1 MTPTRD
7 SGTMTILT
15 QFREQSMKT
24 WIHLALAGLLTIMLA
39 ACQPADE
46 PAAPV
51 PDQSEVNGEA
61 EEESAAMP
69 ADTAAEFDA
78 LAETLIEEMLELSPE
93 WAIRQGRYE
102 NAGVMTVPDAAHRER
117 MLEFVDS
124 ALARLD
130 QFVPDT
136 LPSAQRTDHAL
147 LHNRLESMRWYQE
160 EFRNWQWMPS
170 TYNVAGILSVLLNT
184 EFAPLEERL
193 QLIHS
198 RLEDVPA
205 YYQAA
210 RGNIEQPSLEHT
222 ELAIAQNRGALGV
235 FDDIAEELT
244 AIDDDELDHERFTE
258 SLDAARDAV
267 SGWIDWLEAL
277 QTELADEGGARP
289 FRIGEAL
296 YDRKFELDI
305 QSDFSAAELYERA
318 LAEKDRLHAEMDE
331 MAAELWPD
339 YFPDEPAPEDGLER
353 IARLIDHLS
362 DRHVALEDFV
372 DEIRRQIP
380 ELEAFVREH
389 DLLDQDPDKPLV
401 VRETPDYM
409 RGTGAIASVSAPGP
423 FNPGA
428 ETFYNVTPL
437 DHFGP
442 ELAASYL
449 REYNHWILQ
458 ILNIHEAIPGH
469 YTQLLHANR
478 SPSLVKS
485 LFGNGAMI
493 EGWAV
498 YAERM
503 MLEEGWGDY
512 EPELWLMHG
521 KWLLRVVF
529 NTILDYAVHVKG
541 MERDEAIL
549 LMREEAFQEESEAT
563 QKWRRITLSQVQ
575 LTSYFAGY
583 AEIYDLRERLKA
595 ELGEDFDLKDFHNEF
610 LSYGSAP
617 VSTIAELMTED

>member
-1 MTPTRD
+1 
-7 SGTMTILT
+7 
-15 QFREQSMKT
+15 MKT
-24 WIHLALAGLLTIMLA
+24 RIHFALSAFLLMGVV
-39 ACQPADE
+39 ACQPAEEPEPPPPAQPDVSDE
-46 PAAPV
+46 V
-51 PDQSEVNGEA
+51 REEA
-61 EEESAAMP
+61 SPTATRAEM
-69 ADTAAEFDA
+69 AAEFDA
-78 LAETLIEEMLELSPE
+78 LAETLIEEMLALSPD

-102 NAGVMTVPDAAHRER
+102 NAGVMTVPDAAHRQR

-124 ALARLD
+124 ALERLQ
-130 QFVPDT
+130 QFDADE

-147 LHNRLESMRWYQE
+147 LYNRLESLRWYQE

-170 TYNVAGILSVLLNT
+170 NYNVSGTLSVLLNT

-193 QLIHS
+193 LLILS
-198 RLEDVPA
+198 RLEHVPA
-205 YYQAA
+205 YYKTA
-210 RGNIEQPSLEHT
+210 RANIDRPTLEHT
-222 ELAIAQNRGALGV
+222 ELAIAQNRGAFGV
-235 FDDIAEELT
+235 FDDIAEELSG
-244 AIDDDELDHERFTE
+244 IDGDRLDHERFGE

-277 QTELADEGGARP
+277 KAELADTGGARP
-289 FRIGEAL
+289 FRIGESL
-296 YDRKFELDI
+296 YERKFELDI
-305 QSDFSAAELYERA
+305 QSDFTAAELYERA
-318 LAEKDRLHAEMDE
+318 LAEKDRLHAEMEE
-331 MAAELWPD
+331 MAAELWLD

-353 IARLIDHLS
+353 IARLVDHLS

-372 DEIRRQIP
+372 DEIRSQIP

-401 VRETPDYM
+401 VRETPEYM

-423 FNPGA
+423 FDPGA

-503 MLEEGWGDY
+503 MLEEGWGDH

-541 MERDEAIL
+541 MERDEAIR

-583 AEIYDLRERLKA
+583 AEIYDLRESLKA
-595 ELGEDFDLKDFHNEF
+595 ELGDDFDLKAFHNEF

-617 VSTIAELMTED
+617 VRVIAELMTDE

>member
-1 MTPTRD
+1 MKIR
-7 SGTMTILT
+7 I
-15 QFREQSMKT
+15 QF
-24 WIHLALAGLLTIMLA
+24 ALSVLLFMGLV

-46 PAAPV
+46 TQAPTPAQP
-51 PDQSEVNGEA
+51 EVGGEPGDEA
-61 EEESAAMP
+61 TPRVTDLAMAAQ
-69 ADTAAEFDA
+69 FDA
-78 LAETLIEEMLELSPE
+78 LAETLIEEMLVLSPE

-102 NAGVMTVPDAAHRER
+102 NAGVMTVPDAAHRQR
-117 MLEFVDS
+117 VREFVDS
-124 ALARLD
+124 ALARLERFD
-130 QFVPDT
+130 PVA

-160 EFRNWQWMPS
+160 EFRGWQWMPS
-170 TYNVAGILSVLLNT
+170 TYNVAGTLSVLLNT
-184 EFAPLEERL
+184 EFAPIEERL
-193 QLIHS
+193 QLILS
-198 RLEDVPA
+198 RLEHVPA

-210 RGNIEQPSLEHT
+210 RANIERPTLEHT
-222 ELAIAQNRGALGV
+222 ELAMGQNQGAFGV
-235 FDDIAEELT
+235 FDDIA
-244 AIDDDELDHERFTE
+244 DELSDINSDVLDRERFGE
-258 SLDAARDAV
+258 RLDAARDAV
-267 SGWIDWLEAL
+267 SGWIEWLEDMHA
-277 QTELADEGGARP
+277 ELLAANGARP
-289 FRIGEAL
+289 FRIGEDL
-296 YDRKFELDI
+296 YERKFELDI

-318 LAEKDRLHAEMDE
+318 LAEKERLHAEMNE
-331 MAAELWPD
+331 MATELWPD

-353 IARLIDHLS
+353 IARLVDQLS

-389 DLLDQDPDKPLV
+389 DLLDQDPEKPLV

-503 MLEEGWGDY
+503 MLEEGWGDH

-541 MERDEAIL
+541 MERDEAIR
-549 LMREEAFQEESEAT
+549 LMREEAFQEESEVT

-583 AEIYDLRERLKA
+583 AEIYDLREQFKA
-595 ELGEDFDLKDFHNEF
+595 ELGDDFDLKDFHNQF

-617 VSTIAELMTED
+617 VRVIAELMTEE

>member
-1 MTPTRD
+1 
-7 SGTMTILT
+7 MTIRVPFALWAP
-15 QFREQSMKT
+15 FV
-24 WIHLALAGLLTIMLA
+24 LALA
-39 ACQPADE
+39 ACQPASEGEVPDADRAEVVAEE
-46 PAAPV
+46 PGEAAPTN
-51 PDQSEVNGEA
+51 ETTA
-61 EEESAAMP
+61 
-69 ADTAAEFDA
+69 AAEFDA
-78 LAETLIEEMLELSPE
+78 LAEALIEEMLALNPE

-102 NAGVMTVPDAAHRER
+102 NAGVMTVPDAAYRQR
-117 MLEFVDS
+117 MLEFIDS
-124 ALARLD
+124 ALARLERFD
-130 QFVPDT
+130 PES

-160 EFRNWQWMPS
+160 AFRNWQWMPS

-193 QLIHS
+193 QLILS
-198 RLEDVPA
+198 RLEHVPA
-205 YYQAA
+205 YYEAA
-210 RGNIEQPSLEHT
+210 RANIESPTLEHT
-222 ELAIAQNRGALGV
+222 ELAIDQNRGALGV
-235 FDDIAEELT
+235 LDDIA
-244 AIDDDELDHERFTE
+244 DELAGKDSAAFDPEVFEDRLE
-258 SLDAARDAV
+258 AARDAV
-267 SGWIDWLEAL
+267 SEWIGWLEDL
-277 QTELADEGGARP
+277 QEELATDGGARP
-289 FRIGEAL
+289 FRIGGEL
-296 YDRKFELDI
+296 YERKFELDI
-305 QSDFSAAELYERA
+305 QSDFSADELYRRA
-318 LAEKDRLHAEMDE
+318 LAEKERLHTEMDE

-339 YFPDEPAPEDGLER
+339 YFPDEPMPEDGLER

-362 DRHVALEDFV
+362 DRHVALDDFV

-401 VRETPDYM
+401 VRETPEYM

-437 DHFGP
+437 DYFGP

-503 MLEEGWGDY
+503 MLEEGWGDF
-512 EPELWLMHG
+512 ERELWLMHG

-541 MERDEAIL
+541 MEREEAIG

-583 AEIYDLRERLKA
+583 AEIYDLRERLKR
-595 ELGEDFDLKDFHNEF
+595 EQGDDFDLKTFHNEF

-617 VSTIAELMTED
+617 VRVIAELMTEE

>member
-1 MTPTRD
+1 MNLRIRNVL
-7 SGTMTILT
+7 SVL
-15 QFREQSMKT
+15 FVF
-24 WIHLALAGLLTIMLA
+24 ALM
-39 ACQPADE
+39 ACQPGDEAQEPQAPSPQADAPAQE
-46 PAAPV
+46 PSPA
-51 PDQSEVNGEA
+51 EA
-61 EEESAAMP
+61 D
-69 ADTAAEFDA
+69 ADLSGNEDFDA
-78 LAETLIEEMLELSPE
+78 LTRTLIEEFLDHNPE
-93 WAIRQGRYE
+93 WAVRQGRYE
-102 NAGVMTVPDAAHRER
+102 NAGVVTIPDQAHRR
-117 MLEFVDS
+117 RTAEFVEH
-124 ALARLD
+124 AMARLEAFD
-130 QFVPDT
+130 RDR
-136 LPSAQRTDHAL
+136 LPPAQRTEYDL
-147 LHNRLESMRWYQE
+147 LHNRLASTLWYQE
-160 EFRNWQWMPS
+160 TFRGWEWMPS
-170 TYNVAGILSVLLNT
+170 RYNVAGSLSVLLNT
-184 EFAPLEERL
+184 DFAPLDERL
-193 QLIHS
+193 DLIAE
-198 RLEDVPA
+198 RLEQVPA

-210 RGNIEQPSLEHT
+210 RDNIDRPTLEHT
-222 ELAIAQNRGALGV
+222 ELAIGQNRGAMGV
-235 FDDIAEELT
+235 FDDIA
-244 AIDDDELDHERFTE
+244 
-258 SLDAARDAV
+258 DAAADFDGERRDRMEARLDTARAAV
-267 SGWIDWLEAL
+267 TEWIDWLETL
-277 QTELADEGGARP
+277 QQELEADNGARP
-289 FRIGEAL
+289 FRIGESL
-296 YDRKFELDI
+296 YEQKFAYDI

-318 LAEKDRLHAEMDE
+318 LAEKERLHAEMKD
-331 MAAELWPD
+331 MATELWPR
-339 YFPDEPAPEDGLER
+339 YFPDEPAPEEGLER

-389 DLLDQDPDKPLV
+389 DLVDQDPDKPLV
-401 VRETPDYM
+401 VRETPEYM

-423 FNPGA
+423 FNPVA
-428 ETFYNVTPL
+428 ETYYNVTPL
-437 DHFGP
+437 EYYGE

-503 MLEEGWGDY
+503 MLEEGWGDF
-512 EPELWLMHG
+512 EQELWLMHG

-541 MERDEAIL
+541 MERDEAIR

-583 AEIYDLRERLKA
+583 AEIYDLRERIKA
-595 ELGEDFDLKDFHNEF
+595 EQGDDFDLKAFHNEF

-617 VSTIAELMTED
+617 VSTIAELMRGE